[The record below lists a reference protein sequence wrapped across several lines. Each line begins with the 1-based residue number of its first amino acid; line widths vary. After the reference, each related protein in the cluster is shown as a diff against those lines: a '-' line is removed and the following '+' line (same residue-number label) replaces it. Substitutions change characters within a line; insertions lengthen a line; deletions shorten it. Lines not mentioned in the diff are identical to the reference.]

1 MVQQR
6 TPMELLPE
14 VHKIAVLR
22 ANALGDYCFGLP
34 ALEALRAAY
43 PRAEIVLLAAG
54 WIAAFAETRP
64 GPVDRAVGVPVVR
77 GVGAPP
83 DAAEDPAAIEAF
95 CAAMAA
101 EGFDLA
107 IQMHGGGRY
116 SNPFLLRLGARH
128 TAGFRAPDAPPLD
141 RTIPYLFYQ
150 REVLRNLELV
160 GLVGA
165 RPVTLEPRVAV
176 TPADLSEA
184 GIVAPPDERP
194 LVAVHPGVGDPR
206 RQWPAEK
213 FAAVARA
220 LAAAGARVLLTGTV
234 QELALCAEVARLARG
249 AAEDV
254 SGRLSLGGLA
264 GLLSRCRV
272 VVAND
277 TGPLHVAAAVG
288 AATVG
293 IFWCGNM
300 IIAGPMT
307 QARRRAAVS
316 WRLDCPVCGVDCTR
330 GRCEHRESFVADVP
344 ADEVLGHAL
353 ELLAA

>member
-1 MVQQR
+1 MK
-6 TPMELLPE
+6 PLPE
-14 VHKIAVLR
+14 IRKIAVLR

-43 PRAEIVLLAAG
+43 PHAEIVLLAAG
-54 WIAAFAETRP
+54 WIAAFAAARP

-83 DAAEDPAAIEAF
+83 DAVEDPAAIEGF

-101 EGFDLA
+101 EQFDLA
-107 IQMHGGGRY
+107 IQMHGGGRH

-128 TAGFRAPDAPPLD
+128 SAGFRAPDAPPLE
-141 RTIPYLFYQ
+141 RSMPYLFYQ

-165 RPVTLEPRVAV
+165 RPVTLEPRIAV
-176 TPADLSEA
+176 TPADLAEA
-184 GIVAPPDERP
+184 AAVVPPDASP
-194 LVAVHPGVGDPR
+194 LAAVHPGVGDPR

-220 LAAAGARVLLTGTV
+220 LAAAGARVLLTGTA
-234 QELALCAEVARLARG
+234 QEQALCAEVARLAGG
-249 AAEDV
+249 AAEDLCN
-254 SGRLSLGGLA
+254 RLSLGGLA

-307 QARRRAAVS
+307 QARHRAAIS
-316 WRLDCPVCGVDCTR
+316 WRLDCPVCGLDCTR

-344 ADEVLGHAL
+344 VDEVLGHAL
-353 ELLAA
+353 VLHALRAPARS

>member
-1 MVQQR
+1 L
-6 TPMELLPE
+6 EILPE

-54 WIAAFAETRP
+54 WVAAFASSRP
-64 GPVDRAVGVPVVR
+64 GPVSRGVGVPVAR

-83 DAAEDPAAIEAF
+83 DAPEDPAELGRF
-95 CAAMAA
+95 FAAMAA
-101 EGFDLA
+101 ERFDLA
-107 IQMHGGGRY
+107 IQMHGGGRH

-128 TAGFRAPDAPPLD
+128 TAGLQAPDAPPLD
-141 RTIPYLFYQ
+141 RVVPYQFYQ
-150 REVLRNLELV
+150 REVIRNLEVV

-176 TPADLSEA
+176 TPADLAEA
-184 GIVAPPDERP
+184 AALVPDDGRP
-194 LVAVHPGVGDPR
+194 LAVVHPGVGDER
-206 RQWPAEK
+206 RRWPAAS

-220 LAAAGARVLLTGTV
+220 LASAGARVLLTGTR
-234 QELALCAEVARLARG
+234 QDLALCAEVAALAGG
-249 AAEDV
+249 AAADV
-254 SGRLSLGGLA
+254 CDRLSLGGLA

-277 TGPLHVAAAVG
+277 TGPLHLAAAVG

-293 IFWCGNM
+293 VYWCGNVV
-300 IIAGPMT
+300 IAGPMT
-307 QARRRAAVS
+307 QARHRAVIS
-316 WRLDCPVCGVDCTR
+316 WRLACPVCGVDCTS
-330 GRCEHRESFVADVP
+330 GSCDHRVSFVAEAP
-344 ADEVLGHAL
+344 LAEVLGHAL
-353 ELLAA
+353 ELLRA